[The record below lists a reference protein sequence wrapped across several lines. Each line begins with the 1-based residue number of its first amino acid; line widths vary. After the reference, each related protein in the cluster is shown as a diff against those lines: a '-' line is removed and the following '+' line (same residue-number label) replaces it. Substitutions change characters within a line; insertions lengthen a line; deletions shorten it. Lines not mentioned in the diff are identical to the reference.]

1 MKVPKCVILK
11 PNGSDTAIERINYRT
26 DSEERD
32 CIPCIIIIIGSGP
45 AGLSAAIYSQRAC
58 LDTIVIEKNGISGG
72 QVLNTWEVD
81 NYPGFPGVTGF
92 ELSRQF
98 REHANK
104 LGARVVQD
112 EVVQVELSG
121 NVKKVVC
128 EEETYEARCVILASG
143 AHHRTLEVP
152 GEEELRGAG
161 VSYCATCDGA
171 FFRGRTVAVVGGGDA
186 ALEDAIFLARM
197 CEKVY
202 IVHRRDKLRGAKR
215 LQERLQALENIEFV
229 WNSETAAIEGNGQV
243 EALRLR
249 QTKTGEEKRL
259 DVDGV
264 FIAVGIAPESELYAG
279 QLELDEQGY
288 IRADESGQTSVP
300 GVFAAGDVRTKA
312 LRQILTAASD
322 GANCVASAE
331 RYLQA

>member
-1 MKVPKCVILK
+1 MY
-11 PNGSDTAIERINYRT
+11 D
-26 DSEERD
+26 
-32 CIPCIIIIIGSGP
+32 IIIIGSGP
-45 AGLSAAIYSQRAC
+45 AGLSAAIYAQRAC

-81 NYPGFPGVTGF
+81 NYPGFLGVTGF

-215 LQERLQALENIEFV
+215 LQERLQALENVEFV

-249 QTKTGEEKRL
+249 QTKTGEERRL

>member
-1 MKVPKCVILK
+1 MY
-11 PNGSDTAIERINYRT
+11 D
-26 DSEERD
+26 
-32 CIPCIIIIIGSGP
+32 IIIIGSGP
-45 AGLSAAIYSQRAC
+45 AGLSAAIYAQRAC

-72 QVLNTWEVD
+72 QMLNTWEVD

-229 WNSETAAIEGNGQV
+229 WNSETVAIEGNAQV

-249 QTKTGEEKRL
+249 QTQTGEEKRL

>member
-1 MKVPKCVILK
+1 MY
-11 PNGSDTAIERINYRT
+11 D
-26 DSEERD
+26 
-32 CIPCIIIIIGSGP
+32 IIIIGSGP
-45 AGLSAAIYSQRAC
+45 AGLSAAIYAQRAC

-229 WNSETAAIEGNGQV
+229 WNSETVAIEGNAQV

-249 QTKTGEEKRL
+249 QTKTGEERRL

-288 IRADESGQTSVP
+288 IRADESGQASVP

-322 GANCVASAE
+322 GANCVASTE

>member
-1 MKVPKCVILK
+1 MY
-11 PNGSDTAIERINYRT
+11 D
-26 DSEERD
+26 
-32 CIPCIIIIIGSGP
+32 IIIIGSGP
-45 AGLSAAIYSQRAC
+45 AGLSAAIYAQRAC

-215 LQERLQALENIEFV
+215 LQERLQAHENIEFV
-229 WNSETAAIEGNGQV
+229 WNSETVAIEGNAQV

-249 QTKTGEEKRL
+249 QTKTGEERRL

>member
-1 MKVPKCVILK
+1 MY
-11 PNGSDTAIERINYRT
+11 D
-26 DSEERD
+26 
-32 CIPCIIIIIGSGP
+32 IIIIGSGP
-45 AGLSAAIYSQRAC
+45 AGLSAAIYAQRAC

-229 WNSETAAIEGNGQV
+229 WNSETVAIEGNAQV

-249 QTKTGEEKRL
+249 QTETGEERRL

>member
-1 MKVPKCVILK
+1 MY
-11 PNGSDTAIERINYRT
+11 D
-26 DSEERD
+26 
-32 CIPCIIIIIGSGP
+32 IIIIGSGP
-45 AGLSAAIYSQRAC
+45 AGLSAAIYAQRAC

-171 FFRGRTVAVVGGGDA
+171 FFRGRTVAIVGGGDA

-229 WNSETAAIEGNGQV
+229 WNSETVAIEGNAQV

-249 QTKTGEEKRL
+249 QTKTGEERRL

>member
-1 MKVPKCVILK
+1 MY
-11 PNGSDTAIERINYRT
+11 D
-26 DSEERD
+26 
-32 CIPCIIIIIGSGP
+32 IIIIGSGP
-45 AGLSAAIYSQRAC
+45 AGLSAAIYAQRAC

-98 REHANK
+98 RENANK

-229 WNSETAAIEGNGQV
+229 WNSETVAIEGNAQV

>member
-1 MKVPKCVILK
+1 M
-11 PNGSDTAIERINYRT
+11 
-26 DSEERD
+26 
-32 CIPCIIIIIGSGP
+32 
-45 AGLSAAIYSQRAC
+45 SAAIYAQRAC

-229 WNSETAAIEGNGQV
+229 WNSETVAIEGNAQV

-249 QTKTGEEKRL
+249 QTQTGEERRL

>member
-1 MKVPKCVILK
+1 MY
-11 PNGSDTAIERINYRT
+11 D
-26 DSEERD
+26 
-32 CIPCIIIIIGSGP
+32 IIIIGSGP
-45 AGLSAAIYSQRAC
+45 SGLSAAIYAQRAC

-112 EVVQVELSG
+112 EVVQVELPG

-229 WNSETAAIEGNGQV
+229 WNSETVAIEGNAQV

-249 QTKTGEEKRL
+249 QTETGEERRL

>member
-1 MKVPKCVILK
+1 MY
-11 PNGSDTAIERINYRT
+11 D
-26 DSEERD
+26 
-32 CIPCIIIIIGSGP
+32 IIIIGSGP
-45 AGLSAAIYSQRAC
+45 AGLSAAIYAQRAC

-279 QLELDEQGY
+279 QLELDKQGY

>member
-1 MKVPKCVILK
+1 MY
-11 PNGSDTAIERINYRT
+11 D
-26 DSEERD
+26 
-32 CIPCIIIIIGSGP
+32 IIIIGSGP
-45 AGLSAAIYSQRAC
+45 AGLSAAIYAQRAC

-229 WNSETAAIEGNGQV
+229 WNSETVAIEGNAQV

-249 QTKTGEEKRL
+249 QTKTGEERRL

-331 RYLQA
+331 QYLQA

>member
-1 MKVPKCVILK
+1 MY
-11 PNGSDTAIERINYRT
+11 D
-26 DSEERD
+26 
-32 CIPCIIIIIGSGP
+32 IIIIGSGP
-45 AGLSAAIYSQRAC
+45 AGLSAAIYAQRAC

-229 WNSETAAIEGNGQV
+229 WNSETVAIEGNAQV

-264 FIAVGIAPESELYAG
+264 FIAVGIAPESEPYAG

>member
-1 MKVPKCVILK
+1 MY
-11 PNGSDTAIERINYRT
+11 D
-26 DSEERD
+26 
-32 CIPCIIIIIGSGP
+32 IIIIGSGP
-45 AGLSAAIYSQRAC
+45 AGLSAAIYAQRAC
-58 LDTIVIEKNGISGG
+58 LDTIVIEKNGIRGG

-229 WNSETAAIEGNGQV
+229 WNSETVAIEGNAQV

-249 QTKTGEEKRL
+249 QTKTGEERRL

>member
-1 MKVPKCVILK
+1 MY
-11 PNGSDTAIERINYRT
+11 D
-26 DSEERD
+26 
-32 CIPCIIIIIGSGP
+32 IIIIGSGP
-45 AGLSAAIYSQRAC
+45 AGLSAAIYAQRAC
-58 LDTIVIEKNGISGG
+58 LDAIVIEKNGISGG

-121 NVKKVVC
+121 KVKKVVC

-152 GEEELRGAG
+152 GEEKLRGAG

-215 LQERLQALENIEFV
+215 LQERLQALENVEFV

-264 FIAVGIAPESELYAG
+264 FIAVGIAPESELYEG

>member
-1 MKVPKCVILK
+1 MY
-11 PNGSDTAIERINYRT
+11 D
-26 DSEERD
+26 
-32 CIPCIIIIIGSGP
+32 IIIIGSGP
-45 AGLSAAIYSQRAC
+45 AGLSAAIYAQRAC

-215 LQERLQALENIEFV
+215 LQERLQALENVEFV

-243 EALRLR
+243 EALWLR
-249 QTKTGEEKRL
+249 QTKTGEERRL

>member
-1 MKVPKCVILK
+1 MY
-11 PNGSDTAIERINYRT
+11 D
-26 DSEERD
+26 
-32 CIPCIIIIIGSGP
+32 IIIIGSGP
-45 AGLSAAIYSQRAC
+45 AGLSAAIYAQRAC

-161 VSYCATCDGA
+161 VSYARPATGA
-171 FFRGRTVAVVGGGDA
+171 FFRGSTVAVVGGGDA

-229 WNSETAAIEGNGQV
+229 WNSETVAIEGNAQV

>member
-1 MKVPKCVILK
+1 MY
-11 PNGSDTAIERINYRT
+11 D
-26 DSEERD
+26 
-32 CIPCIIIIIGSGP
+32 IIIIGSGP
-45 AGLSAAIYSQRAC
+45 AGLSAAIYAQRAC
-58 LDTIVIEKNGISGG
+58 LDAIVIEKNGISGG

-112 EVVQVELSG
+112 EVMQVELSG

>member
-1 MKVPKCVILK
+1 MY
-11 PNGSDTAIERINYRT
+11 D
-26 DSEERD
+26 
-32 CIPCIIIIIGSGP
+32 IIIIGSGP
-45 AGLSAAIYSQRAC
+45 AGLSAAIYAQRAC

-128 EEETYEARCVILASG
+128 EEEPYEARCVILASG

-229 WNSETAAIEGNGQV
+229 WNSETVAIEGNAQV

-249 QTKTGEEKRL
+249 QTKTGEERRL

-322 GANCVASAE
+322 GANCVASTE

>member
-1 MKVPKCVILK
+1 M
-11 PNGSDTAIERINYRT
+11 
-26 DSEERD
+26 
-32 CIPCIIIIIGSGP
+32 IIIIGSGP
-45 AGLSAAIYSQRAC
+45 AGLSAAIYAQRAC

-229 WNSETAAIEGNGQV
+229 WNSETVAIEGKAQV

>member
-1 MKVPKCVILK
+1 MY
-11 PNGSDTAIERINYRT
+11 D
-26 DSEERD
+26 
-32 CIPCIIIIIGSGP
+32 IIIIGSGP
-45 AGLSAAIYSQRAC
+45 AGLSAAIYAQRAC
-58 LDTIVIEKNGISGG
+58 LDTIVIEKNEISGG

-229 WNSETAAIEGNGQV
+229 WNSETVAIEGNAQV

>member
-1 MKVPKCVILK
+1 MY
-11 PNGSDTAIERINYRT
+11 D
-26 DSEERD
+26 
-32 CIPCIIIIIGSGP
+32 IIIIGSGP
-45 AGLSAAIYSQRAC
+45 AGLSAAIYAQRAC

-128 EEETYEARCVILASG
+128 EEETYKARCVILASG
-143 AHHRTLEVP
+143 AHHRTLEAP

-229 WNSETAAIEGNGQV
+229 WNSETVAIEGDAQV

-249 QTKTGEEKRL
+249 QTKTGEERRL
-259 DVDGV
+259 DVEGV

>member
-1 MKVPKCVILK
+1 MY
-11 PNGSDTAIERINYRT
+11 D
-26 DSEERD
+26 
-32 CIPCIIIIIGSGP
+32 IIIIGSGP
-45 AGLSAAIYSQRAC
+45 AGLSAAIYAQRAC

-186 ALEDAIFLARM
+186 ALEDAMFLARM

-249 QTKTGEEKRL
+249 QTKTGEERRL

>member
-1 MKVPKCVILK
+1 MY
-11 PNGSDTAIERINYRT
+11 D
-26 DSEERD
+26 
-32 CIPCIIIIIGSGP
+32 IIIIGSGP
-45 AGLSAAIYSQRAC
+45 AGLSAAIYAQRAC

-215 LQERLQALENIEFV
+215 LQERVQALENVEFV

>member
-1 MKVPKCVILK
+1 MY
-11 PNGSDTAIERINYRT
+11 D
-26 DSEERD
+26 
-32 CIPCIIIIIGSGP
+32 IIIIGSGP
-45 AGLSAAIYSQRAC
+45 AGLSAAIYAQRAC

-171 FFRGRTVAVVGGGDA
+171 FFRGRTVAVGGGDDA

>member
-1 MKVPKCVILK
+1 MY
-11 PNGSDTAIERINYRT
+11 D
-26 DSEERD
+26 
-32 CIPCIIIIIGSGP
+32 IIIIGSGP
-45 AGLSAAIYSQRAC
+45 AGLSAAIYAQRAC

-186 ALEDAIFLARM
+186 AMEDAIFLARM

-229 WNSETAAIEGNGQV
+229 WNSETVAIEGNAQV

>member
-1 MKVPKCVILK
+1 MY
-11 PNGSDTAIERINYRT
+11 D
-26 DSEERD
+26 
-32 CIPCIIIIIGSGP
+32 IIIIGSGP
-45 AGLSAAIYSQRAC
+45 AGLSAAIYAQRAC

-81 NYPGFPGVTGF
+81 NYPGFPGVSGF

-215 LQERLQALENIEFV
+215 LQERVQALENIEFV
-229 WNSETAAIEGNGQV
+229 WNSETVAIEGNAQV

>member
-1 MKVPKCVILK
+1 MY
-11 PNGSDTAIERINYRT
+11 D
-26 DSEERD
+26 
-32 CIPCIIIIIGSGP
+32 IIIIGSGP
-45 AGLSAAIYSQRAC
+45 AGLSAAIYAQRAC

-104 LGARVVQD
+104 RGARVVQD

-229 WNSETAAIEGNGQV
+229 WNSETVAIEGNAQV

-249 QTKTGEEKRL
+249 QTKTGEERRL

>member
-1 MKVPKCVILK
+1 MY
-11 PNGSDTAIERINYRT
+11 D
-26 DSEERD
+26 
-32 CIPCIIIIIGSGP
+32 IIIIGSGP
-45 AGLSAAIYSQRAC
+45 AGLSAAIYAQRAC

-229 WNSETAAIEGNGQV
+229 WNSETVAIEGNAQV

-249 QTKTGEEKRL
+249 KTKTGEERRL

>member
-1 MKVPKCVILK
+1 MY
-11 PNGSDTAIERINYRT
+11 D
-26 DSEERD
+26 
-32 CIPCIIIIIGSGP
+32 IIIIGSGP
-45 AGLSAAIYSQRAC
+45 AGLSAAIYAQRAC

-215 LQERLQALENIEFV
+215 LQERLQALEHIEFV

-249 QTKTGEEKRL
+249 QTQTGEERRL

>member
-1 MKVPKCVILK
+1 MY
-11 PNGSDTAIERINYRT
+11 D
-26 DSEERD
+26 
-32 CIPCIIIIIGSGP
+32 IIIIGSGP
-45 AGLSAAIYSQRAC
+45 AGLSAAIYAQRAC

-229 WNSETAAIEGNGQV
+229 WNSETVAIEGNAQV

-249 QTKTGEEKRL
+249 QTKTGEEKRM

-264 FIAVGIAPESELYAG
+264 FIAVGFAPESELYAG

>member
-1 MKVPKCVILK
+1 MY
-11 PNGSDTAIERINYRT
+11 D
-26 DSEERD
+26 
-32 CIPCIIIIIGSGP
+32 IIIIGSGP
-45 AGLSAAIYSQRAC
+45 AGLSAAIYAQRAC

-215 LQERLQALENIEFV
+215 LQERVQALENVEFV
-229 WNSETAAIEGNGQV
+229 WNSETAAVEGNGQV

-264 FIAVGIAPESELYAG
+264 FIAVGIAPASELYAG

>member
-1 MKVPKCVILK
+1 MY
-11 PNGSDTAIERINYRT
+11 D
-26 DSEERD
+26 
-32 CIPCIIIIIGSGP
+32 IIIIGSGP
-45 AGLSAAIYSQRAC
+45 AGMSAAIYAQRAC

-229 WNSETAAIEGNGQV
+229 WNSETVAIEGNAQV

-249 QTKTGEEKRL
+249 QTQTGEEKRL

>member
-1 MKVPKCVILK
+1 MY
-11 PNGSDTAIERINYRT
+11 D
-26 DSEERD
+26 
-32 CIPCIIIIIGSGP
+32 IIIIGSGP
-45 AGLSAAIYSQRAC
+45 AGLSAAIYAQRAC

-264 FIAVGIAPESELYAG
+264 FIAVGIEPESELYAG

>member
-1 MKVPKCVILK
+1 MY
-11 PNGSDTAIERINYRT
+11 D
-26 DSEERD
+26 
-32 CIPCIIIIIGSGP
+32 IIIIGSGP
-45 AGLSAAIYSQRAC
+45 AGLSAAIYAQRAC

-229 WNSETAAIEGNGQV
+229 WNSETAIEGNAQV

-249 QTKTGEEKRL
+249 QTKTGEERRL

>member
-1 MKVPKCVILK
+1 MY
-11 PNGSDTAIERINYRT
+11 D
-26 DSEERD
+26 
-32 CIPCIIIIIGSGP
+32 IIIIGSGP
-45 AGLSAAIYSQRAC
+45 AGLSAAIYAQRAC

-229 WNSETAAIEGNGQV
+229 WNSETVAIEGKAQV

-331 RYLQA
+331 RYIQA

>member
-1 MKVPKCVILK
+1 MY
-11 PNGSDTAIERINYRT
+11 D
-26 DSEERD
+26 
-32 CIPCIIIIIGSGP
+32 IIIIGSGP
-45 AGLSAAIYSQRAC
+45 AGLSAAIYAQRAC

-249 QTKTGEEKRL
+249 QTKTGEERRL

-264 FIAVGIAPESELYAG
+264 FIAVGTVPDTGFVKELVD
-279 QLELDEQGY
+279 LDEHGY
-288 IRADESGQTSVP
+288 IKAGEDGRTDVSGIY
-300 GVFAAGDVRTKA
+300 AAGDIRTKE
-312 LRQILTAASD
+312 LRQIITAAAD
-322 GANCVASAE
+322 GANCVNSAQQDLYK
-331 RYLQA
+331 R

>member
-1 MKVPKCVILK
+1 MY
-11 PNGSDTAIERINYRT
+11 D
-26 DSEERD
+26 
-32 CIPCIIIIIGSGP
+32 IIIIGSGP
-45 AGLSAAIYSQRAC
+45 AGLSAAIYAQRAC

-215 LQERLQALENIEFV
+215 LQERLQALENVEFV
-229 WNSETAAIEGNGQV
+229 WNNETAAIEGNGQV

-249 QTKTGEEKRL
+249 QTQTGEERRL

>member
-1 MKVPKCVILK
+1 MY
-11 PNGSDTAIERINYRT
+11 D
-26 DSEERD
+26 
-32 CIPCIIIIIGSGP
+32 IIIIGSGP
-45 AGLSAAIYSQRAC
+45 AGLSAAIYAQRAC

-92 ELSRQF
+92 ELARQF

-152 GEEELRGAG
+152 GEKEFRGAG

-215 LQERLQALENIEFV
+215 LQERLQALENVEFV

>member
-1 MKVPKCVILK
+1 MY
-11 PNGSDTAIERINYRT
+11 D
-26 DSEERD
+26 
-32 CIPCIIIIIGSGP
+32 IIIIGSGP
-45 AGLSAAIYSQRAC
+45 AGLSAAIYAQRAC

-112 EVVQVELSG
+112 EVVRVELSG

-229 WNSETAAIEGNGQV
+229 WNSETVAIEGNAQV

-249 QTKTGEEKRL
+249 QTKTGEERRL